1 MIKRGRKKLICAV
14 PDRFDQPDE
23 ERKGPEPDVPV
34 KEDQAG
40 YCNNDEEGLNEKV
53 DVFHDNP
60 GLLLVH
66 ISIKLILFLDDRLT
80 EHFLF
85 LSRFQKKLREIME
98 Q

>member
-1 MIKRGRKKLICAV
+1 MKLICAV

-23 ERKGPEPDVPV
+23 ERKSPEPDVPV
-34 KEDQAG
+34 KEDQTR
-40 YCNNDEEGLNEKV
+40 YCNDDEKGLNEKV

-66 ISIKLILFLDDRLT
+66 ITIKLILFLDEMLK
-80 EHFLF
+80 EYFLF
-85 LSRFQKKLREIME
+85 FSRFQKKLREVME